1 MTDIHTPFK
10 GYNGTPLYLYE
21 WLTDA
26 DAKGLVVI
34 AHGMAEL
41 AGRYD
46 TFARYLN
53 RSGYH
58 VFAADHRGHGRTAG
72 ANHLLGHIGKYGFD
86 CITEDQRVLIESVKK
101 RFPGLPVFALGHS
114 FGSFIMQE
122 VAIRYSRLID
132 GLILSGTAFNDG
144 IDVRLG
150 ASLAALQKTIVGGN
164 KPAKLLDR
172 IAFSGNND
180 AFPETSDA
188 AWLSRDD
195 EAVRAYEA
203 DPYCGTLFPITFY
216 HELFSAFS
224 RLADPERQRMIRRDL
239 PVFLFAGDED
249 PVGDHGKGV
258 TKLRDRYLDTGL
270 TDVTM
275 TLYPGGRHEMLN
287 EQNRDQV
294 FQDVLNW
301 LEVRNRGGSS

>member
-1 MTDIHTPFK
+1 MTNIHTPFK
-10 GYNGTPLYLYE
+10 GYNNTELHLYE
-21 WLTDA
+21 WHTDIH
-26 DAKGLVVI
+26 AKGLVVI
-34 AHGMAEL
+34 AHGMAEH

-46 TFARYLN
+46 AFARFLN

-58 VFAADHRGHGRTAG
+58 VFATDHRGHGKTAG
-72 ANHLLGHIGKYGFD
+72 ADHRLGQIGPNGFD
-86 CITEDQRVLIESVKK
+86 RITEDQRVLIESLKA
-101 RFPGLPVFALGHS
+101 RFNGYPVFALGHS

-150 ASLAALQKTIVGGN
+150 AGLAAVQKKIVGGH

-188 AWLSRDD
+188 AWLSRD
-195 EAVRAYEA
+195 EQAVRAYEA

-216 HELFSAFS
+216 HELFSAFP
-224 RLADPERQRMIRRDL
+224 RLADPERQGMIRRDL
-239 PVFLFAGDED
+239 PVFLFAGDKD
-249 PVGDHGKGV
+249 PVGDLGRGV
-258 TKLRDRYLDTGL
+258 TKLRDRYRALGL

-287 EQNRDQV
+287 EQNRDEV
-294 FQDVLNW
+294 FQDVLAW
-301 LEVRNRGGSS
+301 LEVRTPGGSA